1 MTTEFTE
8 DMEFIKERYEL
19 ARERIR
25 MIASGSEGALSPK
38 YDAFFTAAAGYML
51 QIAEAYEFVEKGGM
65 DRATME
71 ELTAFNHSLYAP
83 IMPKAY
89 ETSYANPDYAHAQ
102 FGKQFD
108 RILCVLYSEIP
119 AMIPYAFQQ
128 DLDPMTIRMEL
139 LLQCYG
145 IFRSAW
151 QEDQILPDPE
161 EIRSVLYYFVFD
173 YSEDSIRS
181 IIKSQVHPEGNFAVN
196 LLKNADL
203 TDLRYLFSYGLYV
216 TEDEIRSA
224 RYLNALPEEIVRSM
238 GYTLAEGYIT
248 GFAVC
253 GKDISIKKTGEV
265 LYWLGFERM
274 FRYTLER
281 LSQIGMEVTAR
292 RSPASLLD
300 GRVVSPGGYAS
311 TSPNKQFDFD
321 HYEDM
326 ALLLDKKLANHR
338 NECLKSAFEAYRQDA
353 KLHGGPLVLD
363 IFGEEDFE
371 PQQKEAACRFNE
383 SQQELYVSYRA
394 KRAEITMTY
403 IVGSERSFTIVAYP
417 LPGIGKDYDAI
428 FQETL
433 KINTMD
439 SAHYSKIQQ
448 HIVDTLDQADYVR
461 VKGQNGNLTDLVIK
475 LQEKPDPE
483 KDTCFENCVADVNIP
498 VGEVFTSPELEGTRG
513 TLFVSHVFLN
523 GLEYFDLKITF
534 EDGCITDYIC
544 SNFPEEAENRKYIE
558 DHILFH
564 HKTLPMGEFAI
575 GTNTTAFAMME
586 RFGIGA
592 KMPILIAE
600 KTGPHFAVGDTC
612 YVHDEDNVSYNP
624 DGKRIFARENSF
636 SKKRKEDPE
645 KAYFNC
651 HTDITIP
658 YGELGEIVAVKA
670 DGSELP
676 IIRNGRFVVPGTEE
690 LNIPLD
696 EMQNS

>member
-1 MTTEFTE
+1 MNEE
-8 DMEFIKERYEL
+8 LDFIKERYEL

-25 MIASGSEGALSPK
+25 MIASGSEGALSEK
-38 YDAFFTAAAGYML
+38 YDAFFTAAASYAL
-51 QIAEAYEFVEKGGM
+51 QITDAYEFVEKGGLST
-65 DRATME
+65 ASLE
-71 ELTAFNHSLYAP
+71 ELKTLNHSLYESLLP
-83 IMPKAY
+83 ENY
-89 ETSYANPDYAHAQ
+89 ETCYANPDYAHEL

-119 AMIPYAFQQ
+119 SMIPYAFMQQ
-128 DLDPMTIRMEL
+128 LDPLTIRMEL

-173 YSEDSIRS
+173 YAEDAIQAT
-181 IIKSQVHPEGNFAVN
+181 IKSQVHPEGNFA
-196 LLKNADL
+196 LDILQHADL
-203 TDLRYLFSYGLYV
+203 NDLRYLFHYGTYI
-216 TEDEIRSA
+216 TDNEIRSA
-224 RYLNALPEEIVRSM
+224 QYLTELPEETVRQM

-248 GFAVC
+248 GFAAC
-253 GKDISIKKTGEV
+253 GKDISIKKSGE
-265 LYWLGFERM
+265 LIYWIGFERM
-274 FRYTLER
+274 FRYTAER
-281 LSQIGMEVTAR
+281 LAQIGMGVTAR

-300 GRVVSPGGYAS
+300 GRLVSPAGYAS
-311 TSPNKQFDFD
+311 TSPNRQFDFD
-321 HYEDM
+321 HEEDM
-326 ALLLDKKLANHR
+326 ALIFDKKLMNHR
-338 NECLKSAFEAYRQDA
+338 NECLQNAFECYKEDA

-371 PQQKEAACRFNE
+371 PVQKEAACSYNE
-383 SQQELYVSYRA
+383 SQQELVVESRS
-394 KRAEITMTY
+394 KRAEITSSY
-403 IVGSERSFTIVAYP
+403 IIGKERSFTVVAYP
-417 LPGIGKDYDAI
+417 LPGIGEQYDAI
-428 FQETL
+428 FRETL

-439 SAHYSKIQQ
+439 SKHYAGIQQ
-448 HIVDTLDQADYVR
+448 HIVDTLDKADYVR
-461 VKGQNGNLTDLVIK
+461 VKGQNGNLTDLVIN

-498 VGEVFTSPELEGTRG
+498 VGEVFTSPELKGTDG
-513 TLFVSHVFLN
+513 VLFVSHVFLN

-534 EDGCITDYIC
+534 KDGCITDYGC
-544 SNFPEEAENRKYIE
+544 SNFGSTEENRKYIE

-575 GTNTTAFAMME
+575 GTNTAAFAMTE
-586 RFGIGA
+586 RFGIGS

-612 YVHDEDNVSYNP
+612 YVRDEDNVSYNP
-624 DGKRIFARENSF
+624 DGKRIFARENDF
-636 SKKRKEDPE
+636 SRQRKTDPA

-658 YGELGEIVAVKA
+658 YGELGEIVAVCP
-670 DGSELP
+670 GGTELP
-676 IIRNGRFVVPGTEE
+676 IIQNGRFVVPGTEE

-696 EMQNS
+696 EM